1 MEKPSPT
8 VRVAYAPT
16 IFLRAF
22 LLFQVQPLGKTEK
35 ALQYIHLDARSEF
48 ASNLLPGVYLREGKI
63 ADAKSASQRM
73 SKNPAWYGSLLQAC
87 LERSDIA
94 AARRANQTAL
104 MAERDPEMKYYQ
116 ASLLAFCGQ
125 GAMAMRLL
133 RSAIEQNYCASSAL
147 QADPL
152 WAKVRDNP
160 EFAELQSLATRC
172 QERFLAALTAPE
184 H

>member
-1 MEKPSPT
+1 M
-8 VRVAYAPT
+8 AYAPT

-94 AARRANQTAL
+94 AARRANQAAL
-104 MAERDPEMKYYQ
+104 MAERDP
-116 ASLLAFCGQ
+116 ATT
-125 GAMAMRLL
+125 MRSNLKV
-133 RSAIEQNYCASSAL
+133 ATVVPATTTASS
-147 QADPL
+147 P
-152 WAKVRDNP
+152 
-160 EFAELQSLATRC
+160 T
-172 QERFLAALTAPE
+172 TAPDPVKLLTSST
-184 H
+184 